1 MIGRLL
7 QAADFKRLLAVPPA
21 FRSAHFA
28 IHHLVENPVRPTYA
42 QKKSG
47 LPELSTGRQ
56 DIYPQA
62 VEDSGEIPQQES
74 PDEGFSR
81 WLGCVVPK
89 RHARRA
95 VTRNLIKR
103 QVYAAAGRVEA
114 ALPGGM
120 WLVRLRQPFAV
131 TQYPSAA
138 SDALRAVVRQEL
150 DRMLVKA
157 ASHPGAKPVVKGLST
172 EGQPARTMSDAAS
185 PGVGAP

>member
-28 IHHLVENPVRPTYA
+28 IHHLVENPVRPAYA
-42 QKKSG
+42 RKKSTP
-47 LPELSTGRQ
+47 PELSTGRQ
-56 DIYPQA
+56 DICPQA

-74 PDEGFSR
+74 PDKGFSR

-103 QVYAAAGRVEA
+103 QVYAAAGRVES

-131 TQYPSAA
+131 AQYPSAA

-157 ASHPGAKPVVKGLST
+157 ASHPVSKAPARGMST
-172 EGQPARTMSDAAS
+172 GGQPARSKPDAAL
-185 PGVGAP
+185 PGADAP

>member
-1 MIGRLL
+1 M
-7 QAADFKRLLAVPPA
+7 
-21 FRSAHFA
+21 
-28 IHHLVENPVRPTYA
+28 
-42 QKKSG
+42 
-47 LPELSTGRQ
+47 
-56 DIYPQA
+56 
-62 VEDSGEIPQQES
+62 EDSGEIPQEES
-74 PDEGFSR
+74 PDKGFSR

-103 QVYAAAGRVEA
+103 QVYAAAGRVES

-157 ASHPGAKPVVKGLST
+157 ASHSVLKAAVQGMSND
-172 EGQPARTMSDAAS
+172 GQPARKAPDAAS
-185 PGVGAP
+185 PVVGAP